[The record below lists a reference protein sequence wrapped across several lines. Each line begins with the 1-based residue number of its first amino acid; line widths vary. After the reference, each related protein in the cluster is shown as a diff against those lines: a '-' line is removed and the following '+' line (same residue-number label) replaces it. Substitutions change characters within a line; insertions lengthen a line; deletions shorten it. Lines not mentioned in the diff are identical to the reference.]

1 MKKKLLA
8 ALILTFL
15 SLLLWGIGKLYI
27 AYNLSH
33 YAGYYVQHM
42 PRKEETNPEMVI
54 VLKYLNDIEKPTT
67 NNLFYDLDGNGAV
80 IVDNQLILSYM
91 TDMFNLYPT
100 EGSENYILD
109 VKNGSFLYH
118 VKNLNFQEKDDSKPK
133 ELEAK
138 KLLDKILPPILE
150 AQPKPKINLQKLFNE
165 KYYKQFNE

>member
-1 MKKKLLA
+1 MKKKILV

-42 PRKEETNPEMVI
+42 PRKDGTNPELVI
-54 VLKYLNDIEKPTT
+54 ILTHLDSIERPST
-67 NNLFYDLDGNGAV
+67 NNLSYDLDGNGA
-80 IVDNQLILSYM
+80 ILLDNQLILSYR
-91 TDMFNLYPT
+91 TEEFNLYPLY
-100 EGSENYILD
+100 GKENYIFD
-109 VKNGSFLYH
+109 TKDGRFVYY
-118 VKNLNFQEKDDSKPK
+118 VQNLNFEEADKSKSK

-150 AQPKPKINLQKLFNE
+150 AQPKPRINLQKLFND